1 MTRPPAVAAC
11 LLLALSLLAP
21 GGPLGEPARA
31 VAKESWVLPK
41 LPGTAWHTR
50 DGQGALF
57 FVLRGVGVR
66 FGEDGTFV
74 ATVRFIDDQ
83 KTSRNGTYTF
93 DGDGY
98 LTLEIEGLAKQR
110 VRCWTDGPDIV
121 AYLKD
126 TVRLGA
132 GLDALDPDNPLLFAM
147 GDGQDQVGRGF
158 GRRRAVLRHRFRSA
172 ARVSAPPSR
181 PAPA

>member
-1 MTRPPAVAAC
+1 MGGRTMIRSSAVAAC
-11 LLLALSLLAP
+11 LLVGLLLLLP
-21 GGPLGEPARA
+21 GGPLGEPAPA
-31 VAKESWVLPK
+31 SAKESWVLPK

-74 ATVRFIDDQ
+74 ATVRFLDDQ
-83 KTSRNGTYTF
+83 KTSRTGTYAL

-98 LTLEIEGLAKQR
+98 LTLEIAGLAKQR

-121 AYLKD
+121 
-126 TVRLGA
+126 VRDEAHDVTARLVPGA
-132 GLDALDPDNPLLFAM
+132 MTGTGWF
-147 GDGQDQVGRGF
+147 
-158 GRRRAVLRHRFRSA
+158 
-172 ARVSAPPSR
+172 
-181 PAPA
+181 